1 MTITVREDEDASG
14 GYAFL
19 DLGRKFDRSEPR
31 LSIRRLNA
39 EPRHLGL
46 EGWQFEPAWLEPE
59 ASINNGGT
67 TVLRLGPQII
77 DQIEELVRI
86 EISVEGEG
94 TIGQVTW
101 PDITPSPQSILGIS
115 LEATTPHKKA
125 TEPVE
130 TVIPAAEPARPFN
143 PDQDIMIAIAEAVFT
158 PPVVEPRLPPPA
170 PRRRRFPRALLA
182 LIVVGCAL
190 GAVQLFKPDLLR
202 KTYEDTLQPGP
213 ISTSQPPIPTAP
225 GPARPSREEM
235 SQRYATMLRNGGT
248 VTNFLEF
255 GREALQTGNGQ
266 VAFRAFEE
274 ANPSTNEDA
283 AWELARFY
291 DPRNDDAVY
300 RAVARPDAARAARYL
315 ATWKARSP
323 KHATDLAALCAFS
336 SAEIPTNRQLAA
348 ACRG

>member
-19 DLGRKFDRSEPR
+19 DLGRKFDRSQPR
-31 LSIRRLNA
+31 ISIRRLNA

-59 ASINNGGT
+59 ASINNGGA
-67 TVLRLGPQII
+67 TVLRLAPQII

-115 LEATTPHKKA
+115 LEATPPHKKA
-125 TEPVE
+125 PEPAEIV
-130 TVIPAAEPARPFN
+130 TPAAELARPFN

-158 PPVVEPRLPPPA
+158 PPVVEPRLPRPA

-190 GAVQLFKPDLLR
+190 GAVQLLKPGLLC
-202 KTYEDTLQPGP
+202 KAYEDIMARLNPP
-213 ISTSQPPIPTAP
+213 NSTSQLPIP
-225 GPARPSREEM
+225 GPASPSSEEM
-235 SQRYATMLRNGGT
+235 SRRYATMLTNGGT

-274 ANPSTNEDA
+274 ANPTTNEDA

-300 RAVARPDAARAARYL
+300 RAVARRDAARAA
-315 ATWKARSP
+315 
-323 KHATDLAALCAFS
+323 
-336 SAEIPTNRQLAA
+336 
-348 ACRG
+348 

>member
-19 DLGRKFDRSEPR
+19 DLGKKFDRSEPR

-59 ASINNGGT
+59 ASINNGGA

-101 PDITPSPQSILGIS
+101 PDVTPSPQSILGIS
-115 LEATTPHKKA
+115 LEATTSHKKA
-125 TEPVE
+125 AELVE
-130 TVIPAAEPARPFN
+130 TVIPAAEPARPFE

-170 PRRRRFPRALLA
+170 PRRTRSPRALLA
-182 LIVVGCAL
+182 LLIIVGCAL
-190 GAVQLFKPDLLR
+190 GAIHLLKPGLLR
-202 KTYEDTLQPGP
+202 KAYEDTMTMLNPPQPGP
-213 ISTSQPPIPTAP
+213 ISTSQPPIPPPRVLPAP
-225 GPARPSREEM
+225 
-235 SQRYATMLRNGGT
+235 
-248 VTNFLEF
+248 
-255 GREALQTGNGQ
+255 
-266 VAFRAFEE
+266 
-274 ANPSTNEDA
+274 
-283 AWELARFY
+283 LAKR
-291 DPRNDDAVY
+291 
-300 RAVARPDAARAARYL
+300 
-315 ATWKARSP
+315 
-323 KHATDLAALCAFS
+323 
-336 SAEIPTNRQLAA
+336 
-348 ACRG
+348 